1 MARKKR
7 RYTVAQKLEILEEA
21 RAAGATV
28 AEVCRRHGIDGTTY
42 YRWENQARAGM
53 REALNGQR
61 RERGSKEREIER
73 LREELTKKRAIIA
86 EVVQENLELKKGL
99 SE

>member
-7 RYTVAQKLEILEEA
+7 WYAVAEKLEILEEA

-28 AEVCRRHGIDGTTY
+28 AEVCRRHGIDGTTC
-42 YRWENQARAGM
+42 YRWEKQARAGM
-53 REALNGQR
+53 REALNVQR